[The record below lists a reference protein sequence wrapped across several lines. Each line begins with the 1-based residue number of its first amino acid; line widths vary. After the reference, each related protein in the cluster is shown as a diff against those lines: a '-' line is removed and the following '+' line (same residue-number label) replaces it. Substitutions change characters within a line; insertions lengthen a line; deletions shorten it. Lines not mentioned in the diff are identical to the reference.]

1 MQIKSRVSQKKLH
14 FFAYIKKKYY
24 LCRRKDLQMKRITSI
39 LLGICLCTIVSAQRV
54 SVPQMS
60 PEEQNEAL
68 YAIGSIVLQ
77 DGFLY
82 LKDKA
87 GNVLYSEPLNTVRA
101 IVLNHDQPTALP
113 ENQVKLLVAYPNPTT
128 SMLYIDGV
136 DDDTTW
142 RVFDLQGQLITVGKG
157 NQVPVDHLAQGNY
170 LLQVKTNII
179 KFIKQ

>member
-1 MQIKSRVSQKKLH
+1 MKKCGIILLSL
-14 FFAYIKKKYY
+14 Y
-24 LCRRKDLQMKRITSI
+24 LCT
-39 LLGICLCTIVSAQRV
+39 LLSAQQLLI
-54 SVPQMS
+54 PQMT
-60 PEEQNEAL
+60 PQEQNEAV

-77 DGFLY
+77 DGYLY

-87 GNVLYSEPLNTVRA
+87 GTVLYSEPLNTVRA

-113 ENQVKLLVAYPNPTT
+113 ENQVSRLVAYPNPTT
-128 SMLYIDGV
+128 SMLCIDEV

-142 RVFDLQGQLITVGKG
+142 RVYDLQGQLITVGKG
-157 NQVPVDHLAQGNY
+157 NQVPVDYLAQGNY